1 MKRILLSIQLRFPQG
16 AHRLVYASSVAGL
29 IEMAGVYLF
38 AAVAMGQAQKSD
50 KRKNKVCA
58 IFLMMKYCMYLG
70 A

>member
-1 MKRILLSIQLRFPQG
+1 MKRMLLSIQLRFLQG

-50 KRKNKVCA
+50 KRMNKVCA
-58 IFLMMKYCMYLG
+58 SFWNFKNPTLF
-70 A
+70 